1 MFGRR
6 RSKKITTAYCNGSH
20 LTHTWGEEDRMNTTT
35 KHQIKV
41 DGALVSAFYATKE
54 TALQRVEIAR
64 KAGHDAEYAGTVEV
78 PLPAFL
84 HR

>member
-1 MFGRR
+1 
-6 RSKKITTAYCNGSH
+6 
-20 LTHTWGEEDRMNTTT
+20 MNTTT